1 MSDWSSDVCS
11 SDLDSPPLLGIEIG
25 VFAAY
30 RDAQERQDVVYLQS
44 SRQIVD
50 GAELIASFE
59 EGHSHATTHLIQ
71 VADLAI
77 EDMVRAA
84 RTLVIVDDE
93 CSTGNTYVAVA
104 NAMMEVMHH
113 LELIDTCC
121 ITDWSGGDYI
131 RNMPRQKMPVS
142 IISGYMSWTAGTTPS
157 SEVLAS
163 GSNVTGRAPTNGMKS
178 HRGLYQIGR
187 QTCRERGCKYVY
199 IRVVE
204 VYIKTK

>member
-1 MSDWSSDVCS
+1 MGGALDELGPKLPA
-11 SDLDSPPLLGIEIG
+11 DLPWTIVFLGMAETATALGQG

-30 RDAQERQDVVYLQS
+30 LDAQERQDVVYLQS

-84 RTLVIVDDE
+84 RTLVIVADE

-104 NAMMEVMHH
+104 NSMMEVMPHH
-113 LELIDTCC
+113 ELIATCAT
-121 ITDWSGGDYI
+121 TDSKGVDDI
-131 RNMPRQKMPVS
+131 CNMP
-142 IISGYMSWTAGTTPS
+142 
-157 SEVLAS
+157 
-163 GSNVTGRAPTNGMKS
+163 S
-178 HRGLYQIGR
+178 H
-187 QTCRERGCKYVY
+187 QT
-199 IRVVE
+199 
-204 VYIKTK
+204 

>member
-84 RTLVIVDDE
+84 TRSEEHTSELQSLMRT
-93 CSTGNTYVAVA
+93 SYAVFC
-104 NAMMEVMHH
+104 
-113 LELIDTCC
+113 L
-121 ITDWSGGDYI
+121 
-131 RNMPRQKMPVS
+131 
-142 IISGYMSWTAGTTPS
+142 
-157 SEVLAS
+157 
-163 GSNVTGRAPTNGMKS
+163 
-178 HRGLYQIGR
+178 
-187 QTCRERGCKYVY
+187 
-199 IRVVE
+199 
-204 VYIKTK
+204 KTKKKKQTHNTETTSQWRQALRYHKPNQQQK